1 MHFPAWS
8 SRNDRLQ
15 KDFLLKSS
23 PLLINMISVLAFT
36 IVFLLSFHPRVNS
49 GRFMPSTALSS
60 ERKLRHFPGKV
71 NVLKRKPDESITRC
85 WRQTG
90 LEVYDLSTQSGTF
103 CLPLQCFC
111 FIHYAELAMEIFGY
125 AFVTFPRELNLKFF
139 AHQLAV
145 LTPADVDNASTSVI
159 VSASSQSEIL
169 NLGKC
174 LLDWSCFL
182 LGKRTA
188 KKLGAAQTKG

>member
-1 MHFPAWS
+1 
-8 SRNDRLQ
+8 
-15 KDFLLKSS
+15 
-23 PLLINMISVLAFT
+23 
-36 IVFLLSFHPRVNS
+36 
-49 GRFMPSTALSS
+49 
-60 ERKLRHFPGKV
+60 
-71 NVLKRKPDESITRC
+71 
-85 WRQTG
+85 
-90 LEVYDLSTQSGTF
+90 
-103 CLPLQCFC
+103 
-111 FIHYAELAMEIFGY
+111 MEIFGY
-125 AFVTFPRELNLKFF
+125 VFVTFPRELNLKFF